1 MLTLLGA
8 GEPREVNGALVSG
21 GMLEMLG
28 VKVALGRGFL
38 PEENQPNRGQ
48 VALLTHGLWQRVF
61 GGDPGVL
68 GRSITTG
75 GIAYTIVG
83 VTSAD
88 SSLPEPADVI
98 LPLEFNDTLTP
109 PPPKRGDP
117 SFCR

>member
-1 MLTLLGA
+1 MFDDVEAMDTPMLTLLGA

-28 VKVALGRGFL
+28 IKVALGRGFL

-75 GIAYTIVG
+75 GPGTRS
-83 VTSAD
+83 SA
-88 SSLPEPADVI
+88 
-98 LPLEFNDTLTP
+98 
-109 PPPKRGDP
+109 
-117 SFCR
+117 